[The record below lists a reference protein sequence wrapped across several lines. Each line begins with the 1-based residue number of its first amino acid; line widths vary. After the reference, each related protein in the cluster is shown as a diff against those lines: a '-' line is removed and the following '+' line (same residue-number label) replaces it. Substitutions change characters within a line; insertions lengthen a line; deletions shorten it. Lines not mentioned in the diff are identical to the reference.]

1 MYVYP
6 LEKAQGAPQVV
17 NNQLGLGPSAVGRRA
32 ESWLGTTCLW
42 RPEPRDSV
50 SLRQHAIRILSSVIK
65 RGVHHYVSDETAYVC
80 AVFELQEDWGLKHSL
95 CSAHSD
101 GHPDTEL
108 RPLGRKGQFS
118 STKPKS
124 DEA

>member
-6 LEKAQGAPQVV
+6 LEKALRAPQVV
-17 NNQLGLGPSAVGRRA
+17 NNQGLGPSAVGRRA
-32 ESWLGTTCLW
+32 GSWLGTTCLW
-42 RPEPRDSV
+42 RPEPRDPV
-50 SLRQHAIRILSSVIK
+50 YLRQHAICILSSVIK
-65 RGVHHYVSDETAYVC
+65 RGVHHYVSDEAAYVC
-80 AVFELQEDWGLKHSL
+80 AVFELQKENWGLKHSL

-108 RPLGRKGQFS
+108 RPLGRKGQLS